1 MFFCYNKAV
10 GDNMIEVELK
20 YKLNSFPKVDFPLV
34 EERREE
40 DIYYDTK
47 NYDLLRNGNFLRIRN
62 QEKIDFKLSTND
74 LTHLYCRETRFPF
87 SPFPSEKIE
96 EVFQNLK
103 LDISCYNYEEFKEKL
118 IVLAPI
124 LKKRKT
130 YKINDSITMVLDEI
144 EDLGYFLEIE
154 YDVEQESIT
163 EEEGKKYE
171 DILISVL
178 KENKLL
184 QEENKKVSIGYVE
197 LYLKEHNIEAY
208 HLGLYQEN

>member
-1 MFFCYNKAV
+1 M
-10 GDNMIEVELK
+10 
-20 YKLNSFPKVDFPLV
+20 
-34 EERREE
+34 
-40 DIYYDTK
+40 
-47 NYDLLRNGNFLRIRN
+47 RI
-62 QEKIDFKLSTND
+62 
-74 LTHLYCRETRFPF
+74 
-87 SPFPSEKIE
+87 
-96 EVFQNLK
+96 
-103 LDISCYNYEEFKEKL
+103 